1 MFVYQDWACGL
12 LLLKVFYRIA
22 NSEGNLPGGLVIWRE
37 RFQHVQRIGVT
48 KVPFVT
54 AFTKVLWPMIKPL
67 SYLLAIPYAITRGFI
82 PLLNLTTEEMQSLY
96 VFGFT
101 VEYVLIVCYLGLK
114 HVHKAVRRLHNSIRD
129 DRYLVGRQ
137 LNNFLNAH
145 M

>member
-1 MFVYQDWACGL
+1 M
-12 LLLKVFYRIA
+12 
-22 NSEGNLPGGLVIWRE
+22 
-37 RFQHVQRIGVT
+37 
-48 KVPFVT
+48 

-67 SYLLAIPYAITRGFI
+67 AYLLAIPYAITRGLI

-96 VFGFT
+96 VFGFI
-101 VEYVLIVCYLGLK
+101 VEYGIIVCYLGLK